1 MPLVPS
7 NYKPPFPFRN
17 GHFSTIYSGVFRKIS
32 GLVQKRERIETPDYD
47 FLDLDW
53 SESVLPTKKVVLLF
67 HGLEGDAQRHYIA
80 GSAKKFT
87 QNGFD
92 TCAVNLRSCSGQLNR
107 LYRSYHSG
115 ATEDVVC
122 VVEHILKNK
131 SYDEIYLMGFSLG
144 GNLILKYLGEGNHI
158 PNHIKAAV
166 GVSVPCSLKSAC
178 DELLNSKNVLYS
190 KRFKKHLIAK
200 LWQKQKLFPDRITTT
215 EISSIHTLKDFDDIY
230 TSQAHGFKDALD
242 YYEKCSCKQFLP
254 QIKIPSLVLNAKNDS
269 FLGDAC
275 YPFNEADSNKN
286 LFLEVPDF
294 GGHVGFWGKQN
305 SSYAEQQALDFMK
318 RVTEK

>member
-32 GLVQKRERIETPDYD
+32 GLVQNRERINLPDGD

-53 SESVLPTKKVVLLF
+53 SESVTSSKKVVVLI
-67 HGLEGDAQRHYIA
+67 HGLEGNAQRHYIA
-80 GSAKKFT
+80 GSAKKLT

-92 TCAVNLRSCSGQLNR
+92 ACAINLRGCSGEPNN

-115 ATEDVVC
+115 ATEDLISVIA
-122 VVEHILKNK
+122 HILESKT
-131 SYDEIYLMGFSLG
+131 YEEIFLMGFSLG
-144 GNLILKYLGEGNHI
+144 GNLIMKYLGEGNLL
-158 PNHIKAAV
+158 PNQIKGAV

-190 KRFKKHLIAK
+190 ARFKKHLVAK
-200 LWQKQKLFPDRITTT
+200 LKEKQVSFPEKITNA
-215 EISSIHTLKDFDDIY
+215 EIAAIVTLKDFDDIY
-230 TSQAHGFKDALD
+230 TSRAHGFKDAFD
-242 YYEKCSCKQFLP
+242 YYEKCSCNQFLP
-254 QIKIPSLVLNAKNDS
+254 NIQIPSLILNAKNDS
-269 FLGDAC
+269 FLGEVC
-275 YPFNEADSNKN
+275 YPFDEAKNNSN
-286 LFLEVPDF
+286 LYLEVPDF

-305 SSYAEQQALDFMK
+305 SSYAEQRALQFFKDLG
-318 RVTEK
+318 